1 MTSKPKNFRHESL
14 QDSRAVARYLQ
25 ALAEGFEKGQL
36 QFSDQ
41 DGEIVLEPRGMMRFG
56 VTADQK
62 SGRHALTVR
71 LTWKQEKTKA
81 GDPGPLLINGAA
93 RAAARRAEAGSS
105 GPSGE
110 DAVVPV
116 GSDASDTS
124 DSDPTEGA
132 ERRQ

>member
-1 MTSKPKNFRHESL
+1 MTSKAKNFRHESL

-41 DGEIVLEPRGMMRFG
+41 DGEIVLEPHGMMRFG

-71 LTWKQEKTKA
+71 FTWKQEKAKG

-93 RAAARRAEAGSS
+93 RAAAREAAEASRAEDAGRTPDTDDETSHECAGSAR
-105 GPSGE
+105 E
-110 DAVVPV
+110 N
-116 GSDASDTS
+116 
-124 DSDPTEGA
+124 
-132 ERRQ
+132 